1 MFKKFSGEADV
12 RGVIKFYTS
21 AARHKGTQMNY
32 HSSDSRALSVLVEG
46 IAKKPLAQYFQ
57 ETLYNQFGESGF
69 VQWIADKSFTIVS
82 FAGLTMTARDW
93 ANL

>member
-1 MFKKFSGEADV
+1 MKRSLQQFCHQKARGVQKFSGEADV
-12 RGVIKFYTS
+12 RGVVKFYTS

-32 HSSDSRALSVLVEG
+32 HSPDSLELSVLVEG

-69 VQWIADKSFTIVS
+69 VQWIANKS
-82 FAGLTMTARDW
+82 
-93 ANL
+93 